1 MGLTVLGLMS
11 GTSADGV
18 DGVLVR
24 FWGRVNKPQWQ
35 LLGSGHHPY
44 PIELQEQIIA
54 AGQGQP
60 LSAASFL
67 QLEQEITNA
76 QAICARLT
84 DPSSRAQL
92 LGCHGQTLWHQ
103 PPQGECL
110 GASWQCLNA
119 ARLAEILQ
127 RPVVSNFRAADLA
140 RGG

>member
-67 QLEQEITNA
+67 
-76 QAICARLT
+76 
-84 DPSSRAQL
+84 
-92 LGCHGQTLWHQ
+92 
-103 PPQGECL
+103 
-110 GASWQCLNA
+110 
-119 ARLAEILQ
+119 
-127 RPVVSNFRAADLA
+127 
-140 RGG
+140 